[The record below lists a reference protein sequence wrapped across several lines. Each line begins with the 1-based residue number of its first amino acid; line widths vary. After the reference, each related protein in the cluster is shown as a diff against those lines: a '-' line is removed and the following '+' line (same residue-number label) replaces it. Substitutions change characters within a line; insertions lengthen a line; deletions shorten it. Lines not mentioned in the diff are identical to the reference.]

1 MSRMNINRQTLRV
14 DQGVEV
20 TDTERLPEP
29 LITNYEWQAD
39 AACRG
44 MGLATFFTR
53 PKNETLGD
61 GVRQVASRRSDP
73 EPSRSIATPNPPQR
87 RT

>member
-29 LITNYEWQAD
+29 PITNYGWQAY

-44 MGLATFFTR
+44 MGLATFFHPAKER
-53 PKNETLGD
+53 N
-61 GVRQVASRRSDP
+61 SRRRR
-73 EPSRSIATPNPPQR
+73 PSGCFPSI
-87 RT
+87 